1 MLVARA
7 WPTANYFLFLAIS
20 HTAVLFA
27 ERKGAATILLLGAYT
42 DRRFHAIAHYLT
54 FLDLNGAFK

>member
-7 WPTANYFLFLAIS
+7 WPTANYFLFLAVS
-20 HTAVLFA
+20 HTAMLFA

-42 DRRFHAIAHYLT
+42 D
-54 FLDLNGAFK
+54 